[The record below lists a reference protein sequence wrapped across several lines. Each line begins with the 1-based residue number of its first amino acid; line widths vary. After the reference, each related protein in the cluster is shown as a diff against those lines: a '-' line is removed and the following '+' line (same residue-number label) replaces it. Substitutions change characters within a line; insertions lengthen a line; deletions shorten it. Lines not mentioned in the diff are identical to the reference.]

1 MCWCAASTE
10 QPACRCREEDPLQTW
25 CPQFSHWYTLRT
37 GTWFVMS
44 GVSRLS
50 GVYCVSLFTLPAI
63 FPLLRSLFQLLSLS
77 LPPSLPPSL
86 THSLHPSISFP
97 LSPSISSPLSPAQLS
112 LSHSLSLVNSH
123 TQTHT
128 TDNIL
133 GSAACFLPAPCHP
146 LDQDAALGVLHTRG
160 AVDPD
165 TRSAGGAGGCAGGMR
180 DGDDGFVGV
189 RRRRSHLIYRALQ
202 APVRAPDMMLVCA
215 SRLSRL
221 TRPSNVIRPTRPRR
235 G

>member
-1 MCWCAASTE
+1 MFTVS
-10 QPACRCREEDPLQTW
+10 P
-25 CPQFSHWYTLRT
+25 FSLY
-37 GTWFVMS
+37 
-44 GVSRLS
+44 
-50 GVYCVSLFTLPAI
+50 
-63 FPLLRSLFQLLSLS
+63 LRSFPCCDLSFNCSLS
-77 LPPSLPPSL
+77 PSLPPSL
-86 THSLHPSISFP
+86 THSLTHSIHPS
-97 LSPSISSPLSPAQLS
+97 LSPFLPPSLLPFHQPNSLS
-112 LSHSLSLVNSH
+112 LTHSLSSTLTHKH
-123 TQTHT
+123 TQLTH
-128 TDNIL
+128 NIL